1 VKKEGEIMATNH
13 DIETYFDELELDY
26 KTVGEG
32 IWVLNL
38 EDQGIDNLVINH
50 EPPVIVLR
58 IKLMDAPE
66 KKREQFFQRLLELNL
81 TDLIHGAYAL
91 EENNVVLV
99 DSLQSEHLD
108 LNELEASIES
118 LAFAATQNY
127 VELSSYR

>member
-1 VKKEGEIMATNH
+1 MATNH
-13 DIETYFDELELDY
+13 DIEAYFDELELDY

-32 IWVLNL
+32 IWVLSL

-58 IKLMDAPE
+58 IKLMDAPG

-127 VELSSYR
+127 VELSNYR

>member
-1 VKKEGEIMATNH
+1 MATNH

-66 KKREQFFQRLLELNL
+66 KNREQFFQRLLELN
-81 TDLIHGAYAL
+81 
-91 EENNVVLV
+91 
-99 DSLQSEHLD
+99 
-108 LNELEASIES
+108 
-118 LAFAATQNY
+118 
-127 VELSSYR
+127 

>member
-1 VKKEGEIMATNH
+1 MATNH
-13 DIETYFDELELDY
+13 DIEAYFDELELDY
-26 KTVGEG
+26 KNVGEG

>member
-1 VKKEGEIMATNH
+1 MATNR
-13 DIETYFDELELDY
+13 DIEAYFDKLKLDY

-38 EDQGIDNLVINH
+38 EDQGIDNFVINH

-58 IKLMDAPE
+58 IKLMDIPA
-66 KKREQFFQRLLELNL
+66 KNREQFFQRLLELNGTEL
-81 TDLIHGAYAL
+81 LHGAYAL

-127 VELSSYR
+127 SELSSYR

>member
-127 VELSSYR
+127 VELSNYR

>member
-1 VKKEGEIMATNH
+1 MATNH